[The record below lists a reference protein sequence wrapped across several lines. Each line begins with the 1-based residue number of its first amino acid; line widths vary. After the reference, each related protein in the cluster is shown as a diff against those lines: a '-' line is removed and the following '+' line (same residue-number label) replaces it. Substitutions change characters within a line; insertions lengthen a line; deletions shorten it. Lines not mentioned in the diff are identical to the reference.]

1 MPFEYFW
8 WHLDIFGGFLAIC
21 GCIWIFF
28 GKIWIFVLAF
38 WYLLLR
44 CEARRWRTCSRKCKY
59 RSLRPTLPR
68 IRPLAKK
75 TAGASLKLCFRK
87 IFSIVDKMTLKICS
101 PNYFDLRDYTGKQ
114 NTSSQPWGGHMLQHF
129 VNFIELQFV
138 YVNISKVIFLV
149 SIYFM
154 RKPVSQS
161 STLQNITFYAVFYS
175 PMYPC
180 ILLL

>member
-87 IFSIVDKMTLKICS
+87 IFSIVDKITLKICS

-138 YVNISKVIFLV
+138 YINISKVIFLV
-149 SIYFM
+149 LICFM
-154 RKPVSQS
+154 RKFWTSK
-161 STLQNITFYAVFYS
+161 YS
-175 PMYPC
+175 WSIYRSRWC
-180 ILLL
+180 SKFK